1 MKRLHTILE
10 IAIILII
17 SLSPICV
24 GILHI
29 FEIFYYLKFLV
40 LLKYLF
46 LLFYTI
52 CYFISY
58 NYPSF
63 ISAQEKEP
71 KEEVPFFYP
80 LGTSYVYFSVFV
92 LLFLL
97 IQIFKGDLYFF
108 LVHRFSYLE
117 TTLISCFFIIL
128 GLISLNKIT
137 KELAL
142 NPNYLTLKMKFQ
154 FEHTS
159 AGNLGLSSIGMFC
172 AAILLFCIIPTIY
185 LFEPFASLK
194 VEIKHE
200 LTLILIFLVL
210 LLSIVSFC
218 LNLETKKLYEEIR
231 KKNI

>member
-1 MKRLHTILE
+1 MKRLYTIIEITIL
-10 IAIILII
+10 LII

-24 GILHI
+24 GVLHI

-46 LLFYTI
+46 LLCYTI
-52 CYFISY
+52 CYYISY

-63 ISAQEKEP
+63 ISDQDSDQEKE
-71 KEEVPFFYP
+71 PFFYP
-80 LGTSYVYFSVFV
+80 LGTIYVYLSVFV

-97 IQIFKGDLYFF
+97 IHTFKDDLYFS
-108 LVHRFSYLE
+108 LDHRFSYLE
-117 TTLISCFFIIL
+117 TTLISCYFIIL

-142 NPNYLTLKMKFQ
+142 NPNYLTLKMKSQ
-154 FEHTS
+154 FEHQS
-159 AGNLGLSSIGMFC
+159 AFNLGLSSIGMFG
-172 AAILLFCIIPTIY
+172 AAILLFLIIPCVY

-218 LNLETKKLYEEIR
+218 LYLETNKLLNSIT
-231 KKNI
+231 KNKLM

>member
-17 SLSPICV
+17 GLSPICIGV
-24 GILHI
+24 LHI

-46 LLFYTI
+46 LLCYTI
-52 CYFISY
+52 CYYISY

-63 ISAQEKEP
+63 ISDQEKGYAE
-71 KEEVPFFYP
+71 
-80 LGTSYVYFSVFV
+80 GTIYVYLSVFV

-97 IQIFKGDLYFF
+97 IQIFSDNFYYFIDQ
-108 LVHRFSYLE
+108 RFSFLE
-117 TTLISCFFIIL
+117 TTLISCYFIIL

-142 NPNYLTLKMKFQ
+142 NPNYLTLKMKSQ
-154 FEHTS
+154 FEHKS
-159 AGNLGLSSIGMFC
+159 AANLGLSSIGMFG

-218 LNLETKKLYEEIR
+218 LNLESNKLYEEIR

>member
-17 SLSPICV
+17 FLSPIYV
-24 GILHI
+24 GVLHI

-52 CYFISY
+52 YYFISY

-71 KEEVPFFYP
+71 FFYP
-80 LGTSYVYFSVFV
+80 IGISYVYFSVFV

-97 IQIFKGDLYFF
+97 IQIFKDDLYFS

-159 AGNLGLSSIGMFC
+159 AGNLGLSSIGMYG